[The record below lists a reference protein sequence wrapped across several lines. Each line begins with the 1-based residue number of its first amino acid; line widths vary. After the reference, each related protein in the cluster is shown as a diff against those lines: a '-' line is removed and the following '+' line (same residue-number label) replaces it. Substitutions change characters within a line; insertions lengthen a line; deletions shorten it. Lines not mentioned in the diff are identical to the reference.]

1 MESPKR
7 VLLLVGSPKKSG
19 STSES
24 LGKYLMDQLTDG
36 GFSSQT
42 AHIQTLMRSGEG
54 QQAILE
60 LVAASDL
67 VILSFP
73 LYVDSLPASVIK
85 ALDLIVQKL
94 TNSSMTKTRRLLTIV
109 NNGFPEASQNSMALA
124 ICKKFASEAG
134 FEWAGGLSMGGGGVV
149 NGNPLEKAGFPAKN
163 ARKALDLAAKDLLD
177 GKAVSDEAVNLMAK
191 TAIPKWLYL
200 TVANRSWKQ
209 QAKAFGSQD
218 KLYDQPATR

>member
-24 LGKYLMDQLTDG
+24 LGKYLMDQLTNG
-36 GFSSQT
+36 GFSAQT

-85 ALDLIVQKL
+85 ALDLIAQKL

-109 NNGFPEASQNSMALA
+109 NNGFPEASQNSMAIA

-209 QAKAFGSQD
+209 QAKTFGSQD